1 MYDVSK
7 LKTIEECR
15 TVMDRAKK
23 LGKTDIYKNVFQRF
37 CQLHGTLNEDPDDT
51 LIKEFWETLGAYE
64 QLLSEKNGRRTS
76 ASRTRQK
83 IKNKGVIQSLIDWTK
98 SKSET
103 PGFIQLIN
111 EGMPQYTGEYI
122 VVKYASRFPPDIVQ
136 SAKARLDQ
144 HNVEWPEEK

>member
-15 TVMDRAKK
+15 TVMERAKK
-23 LGKTDIYKNVFQRF
+23 QGKTDIYKIVFHRL
-37 CQLHGTLNEDPDDT
+37 CQLHGTLNEDPDDS

-64 QLLSEKNGRRTS
+64 QLLSEKNGRNTS

-122 VVKYASRFPPDIVQ
+122 VVKYASRFPPDVVQ

-144 HNVEWPEEK
+144 HNVEWPEEQ

>member
-7 LKTIEECR
+7 LKTIDECR

-23 LGKTDIYKNVFQRF
+23 LGKTDIYKIVFQRL

-64 QLLSEKNGRRTS
+64 QLLSEKNGRKTS

-122 VVKYASRFPPDIVQ
+122 VVKYASRFPLDVVQ
-136 SAKARLDQ
+136 SAKALLDQ
-144 HNVEWPEEK
+144 HNVEWPEEQ